1 VRVPQDSDWSRH
13 DAAAGAIRLPRP
25 PGPSGFV
32 LPATYGQ
39 RVGGLLVDIGIPG
52 GVLAALL
59 MAVLATRDGA
69 LILGVYGTS
78 GVVALVFLLWNCGHL
93 QGRSGQ
99 SLGKRLLG
107 TRLVSAST
115 GEPIGFGR
123 AVVRQFAH
131 AVDALPL
138 LLGYLRPLWDE
149 RRQTFADRMCGTLV
163 IQVEV

>member
-1 VRVPQDSDWSRH
+1 MRVPQEYDRSRH

-32 LPATYGQ
+32 WLATYGQ
-39 RVGGLLVDIGIPG
+39 RVGALLVDIGIPG
-52 GVLAALL
+52 GVLAAVL

-69 LILGVYGTS
+69 VILGVYGAS
-78 GVVALVFLLWNCGHL
+78 GVVAVAFVLWNCGHM

-99 SLGKRLLG
+99 SIGKRLLG
-107 TRLVSAST
+107 IRLVSAST
-115 GEPIGFGR
+115 GEPVGFGR
-123 AVVRQFAH
+123 AVVRQLAH

-149 RRQTFADRMCGTLV
+149 RRQTFADRICGTLV
-163 IQVEV
+163 VQVEV